1 MAKIKLGSR
10 PKSFKRTVKVPML
23 DGTEGTIEM
32 LYKYRTRSEFGK
44 FIDDITEAAGAK
56 IKPAEIPATD
66 DEAKFSF
73 ADLME
78 RTKESNSEYI
88 LKVADGWNL
97 DEEYSLENIAIL
109 CDELPGAAMA
119 IMETY
124 RLAVA
129 EGRLGN

>member
-1 MAKIKLGSR
+1 
-10 PKSFKRTVKVPML
+10 ML

-32 LYKYRTRSEFGK
+32 LYKDRTRSEFGK

-56 IKPAEIPATD
+56 INPAEVPATD